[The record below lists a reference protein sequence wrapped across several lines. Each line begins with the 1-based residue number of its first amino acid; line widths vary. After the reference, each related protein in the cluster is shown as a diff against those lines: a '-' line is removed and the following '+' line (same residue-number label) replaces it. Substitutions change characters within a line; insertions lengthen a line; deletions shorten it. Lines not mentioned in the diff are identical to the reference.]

1 MTEFEFERGEILTNL
16 TLLEDHGQKF
26 PCPFCI
32 EKHLS
37 KVVGYAEEIAM
48 GKEGDEK
55 AMEQLAEFAREWRRR
70 LQGAKEHKHDN
81 PGARASLP
89 HGLTACEKS
98 HPAVK
103 KKLSSCIEKA
113 EIKCCGEHTTDYGA
127 CECNPVAVCR
137 ASVPCP

>member
-55 AMEQLAEFAREWRRR
+55 EMAELAEFARDWRRK
-70 LQGAKEHKHDN
+70 LQGAKEHKHEHAGSN
-81 PGARASLP
+81 PA
-89 HGLTACEKS
+89 HGLTKCEKKQS
-98 HPAVK
+98 R
-103 KKLSSCIEKA
+103 CIEKV
-113 EIKCCGEHTTDYGA
+113 ELKCCGEHTKDYGA
-127 CECNPVAVCR
+127 CACNPVAVCR

>member
-55 AMEQLAEFAREWRRR
+55 EMEQLAEFARDWRRKI
-70 LQGAKEHKHDN
+70 QGAKEHKH
-81 PGARASLP
+81 AHSLSK
-89 HGLTACEKS
+89 CEK
-98 HPAVK
+98 K
-103 KKLSSCIEKA
+103 IEKCVRTGLSEDECHA
-113 EIKCCGEHTTDYGA
+113 KIKCH
-127 CECNPVAVCR
+127 
-137 ASVPCP
+137 